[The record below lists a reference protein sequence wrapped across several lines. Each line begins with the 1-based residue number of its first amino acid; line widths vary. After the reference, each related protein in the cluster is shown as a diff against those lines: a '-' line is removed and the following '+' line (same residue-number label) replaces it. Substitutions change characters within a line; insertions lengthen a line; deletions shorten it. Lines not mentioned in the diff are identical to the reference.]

1 MKNRHIKDLIIT
13 KEKSKTGRII
23 IFTGARQTGKT
34 TLSRLSFPDYH
45 YISVEDPIMRGE
57 YTRLTSGQWK
67 QQHPKAILD
76 EVQKEPVLIES
87 IKSVY
92 DQWEEPRYILLGSS
106 QFLLLEKVRE
116 SLAGRCSVFELFPL
130 TLPELKT
137 RSFSDPIKNSIFQQ
151 ILQHGVSTSFLPSF
165 LLDPEHTE
173 KSAAWEHYQKY
184 GGYPALT
191 DDSFSEKDRFD
202 WLYNYT
208 LTYLERD
215 IRDLANFREL
225 EPFIKLQRY
234 LAMHTGQLINASAI
248 SRQLGVTSKTVQ
260 RYIRYLELSYQSIT
274 LSPWSRNPG
283 KRLVKTPK
291 IHFLDQGIVQTI
303 VQKRGGITGNEFESL
318 VISEIYKQVR
328 NIEIRSPFYHLRTSD
343 GREVDLL
350 IELPEGYLAF
360 EIKIAWKVDRQDIRH
375 FKELETILDKPLIHC
390 FLLSNDPVVYNFEEK
405 ITGIHAAHF
414 LG

>member
-130 TLPELKT
+130 TFLELKT
-137 RSFSDPIKNSIFQQ
+137 RSFSDPIKNSIF
-151 ILQHGVSTSFLPSF
+151 
-165 LLDPEHTE
+165 
-173 KSAAWEHYQKY
+173 
-184 GGYPALT
+184 
-191 DDSFSEKDRFD
+191 
-202 WLYNYT
+202 
-208 LTYLERD
+208 
-215 IRDLANFREL
+215 
-225 EPFIKLQRY
+225 
-234 LAMHTGQLINASAI
+234 
-248 SRQLGVTSKTVQ
+248 
-260 RYIRYLELSYQSIT
+260 
-274 LSPWSRNPG
+274 
-283 KRLVKTPK
+283 
-291 IHFLDQGIVQTI
+291 
-303 VQKRGGITGNEFESL
+303 
-318 VISEIYKQVR
+318 
-328 NIEIRSPFYHLRTSD
+328 
-343 GREVDLL
+343 
-350 IELPEGYLAF
+350 
-360 EIKIAWKVDRQDIRH
+360 
-375 FKELETILDKPLIHC
+375 
-390 FLLSNDPVVYNFEEK
+390 
-405 ITGIHAAHF
+405 
-414 LG
+414 